1 MLEAGLLRKSGQF
14 DQALSVTGP
23 LEAATEFTH
32 AVAIGL
38 ILRRKGQ
45 YGESERALARAVEIK
60 PEEVSGYL
68 EAGDTCFE
76 GQLWQNALSWYERA
90 LQLEAHQIWAEPS
103 AWYCRWKLTGDTAWM
118 TQVIDSATA
127 GNGRANQLWFVAAG
141 ALPESGDATA
151 ATLRQIRDAWR
162 KAPPATVNPGGTINI
177 RLSTLEA
184 PSNRLAVALEIASF
198 GQNARLDVTVE
209 SIPDRDPREP
219 VAAVDYLLWHYE
231 DTDPVPALPPPPN
244 DVAERIAAL
253 AAQPYDPEANWAQ
266 ASYVAEALGV
276 AEIETI
282 LAVMIH
288 PPPVLDGSHA
298 LAWLP
303 RAQLAAAQV
312 LAWIDEGWDG
322 SARRKALLSLLYG
335 PFDWTTGAAIRV
347 LARIAIEEKDYAL
360 QIHQC
365 FEVLE
370 RHLPTQ
376 GHWDWVQILYQE
388 WRTIPFLFDQERDE
402 MKRKE
407 LAVSGQS

>member
-1 MLEAGLLRKSGQF
+1 MFQVGEPGLE
-14 DQALSVTGP
+14 
-23 LEAATEFTH
+23 TE
-32 AVAIGL
+32 AVAKSWSHRPL
-38 ILRRKGQ
+38 LSMTSR
-45 YGESERALARAVEIK
+45 
-60 PEEVSGYL
+60 VSS
-68 EAGDTCFE
+68 TCR
-76 GQLWQNALSWYERA
+76 S
-90 LQLEAHQIWAEPS
+90 
-103 AWYCRWKLTGDTAWM
+103 
-118 TQVIDSATA
+118 
-127 GNGRANQLWFVAAG
+127 
-141 ALPESGDATA
+141 
-151 ATLRQIRDAWR
+151 
-162 KAPPATVNPGGTINI
+162 
-177 RLSTLEA
+177 
-184 PSNRLAVALEIASF
+184 
-198 GQNARLDVTVE
+198 
-209 SIPDRDPREP
+209 
-219 VAAVDYLLWHYE
+219 
-231 DTDPVPALPPPPN
+231 
-244 DVAERIAAL
+244 
-253 AAQPYDPEANWAQ
+253 
-266 ASYVAEALGV
+266 
-276 AEIETI
+276 
-282 LAVMIH
+282 
-288 PPPVLDGSHA
+288 DGSHA